1 MEYTVII
8 PTHNRPDLVVRAIR
22 SVYSQTCPPHDVIVI
37 DDASQPPLVLPA
49 DLACTR
55 VIRHER
61 SVGGAA
67 ARNTG
72 LREAATEIV
81 AFLDDDDEW
90 LPEKMEI
97 QLGWLRDHPDASL
110 VTCGHLRCEAGHEYL
125 EVFTQEFVE
134 RYHQYDNFFGSFSYL
149 VVRRS
154 VPAAPPFER
163 ERLRPLSP
171 SVRFTSANEL
181 PSPARFL
188 LDPALPALQDWDFAL
203 RATRYSI
210 FGVIEQPLVKYYAHD
225 LPRITNKRG
234 NHVRGLR
241 RCYLNHRHY
250 LSRDAR
256 RWLLGRVIFERSKT
270 VASTPKRLARVAHSI
285 FLAAGCRVPLT
296 MKLRTIGRRAAS
308 LGISPRA
315 VIALRSAG
323 IAFWQSLCSRLHL
336 SRRSSLPA

>member
-22 SVYSQTCPPHDVIVI
+22 SVYSQTCPPHQVIVV

-49 DLACTR
+49 DLAGGRTR
-55 VIRHER
+55 LIRNER
-61 SVGGAA
+61 STGGAA

-97 QLGWLRDHPDASL
+97 QLAWLRDHPDASL
-110 VTCGHLRCEAGHEYL
+110 VTCGHLRCEAGQEYL

-149 VVRRS
+149 VVRRGGS
-154 VPAAPPFER
+154 Y
-163 ERLRPLSP
+163 RPLE
-171 SVRFTSANEL
+171 NEL
-181 PSPARFL
+181 GPPARFL

-203 RATRYSI
+203 RITRYST

-225 LPRITNKRG
+225 LPRITNRRG
-234 NHVRGLR
+234 NHLRGLR
-241 RCYLNHRHY
+241 RCYLNHQY
-250 LSRDAR
+250 YVSRDAR
-256 RWLLGRVIFERSKT
+256 RWLLGRVIFERSRT
-270 VASTPKRLARVAHSI
+270 MAATPKRVARVGLSI
-285 FLAAGCRVPLT
+285 LLAAGSRVPLT

-308 LGISPRA
+308 LGFSPRA
-315 VIALRSAG
+315 IVSIRSTFIAAAQGVRGFFAPARGVSSASALR
-323 IAFWQSLCSRLHL
+323 
-336 SRRSSLPA
+336 

>member
-1 MEYTVII
+1 MEYSVII

-22 SVYSQTCPPHDVIVI
+22 SVYSQTCPPHEVIVI

-49 DLACTR
+49 DLAGGRTR
-55 VIRHER
+55 VIRNER
-61 SVGGAA
+61 SIGGAA

-72 LREAATEIV
+72 LRDASTEIV

-97 QLGWLRDHPDASL
+97 QLAWLRDNPDASL

-154 VPAAPPFER
+154 GAWRPQ
-163 ERLRPLSP
+163 LRPLSP
-171 SVRFTSANEL
+171 SVRLTSANEL

-203 RATRYSI
+203 RVTRYST

-225 LPRITNKRG
+225 LPRITNRRG

-241 RCYLNHRHY
+241 RCFLNHRY
-250 LSRDAR
+250 YVSRDAR
-256 RWLLGRVIFERSKT
+256 RWLLGRIIFERSKT
-270 VASTPKRLARVAHSI
+270 VASAPKRLARVAFSI
-285 FLAAGCRVPLT
+285 FLAAGSRVPLT
-296 MKLRTIGRRAAS
+296 MKLRTIARRVAS

-315 VIALRSAG
+315 VIGLRSAA
-323 IAFWQSLCSRLHL
+323 IAAWQRVCSPI
-336 SRRSSLPA
+336 RRVSPRPF